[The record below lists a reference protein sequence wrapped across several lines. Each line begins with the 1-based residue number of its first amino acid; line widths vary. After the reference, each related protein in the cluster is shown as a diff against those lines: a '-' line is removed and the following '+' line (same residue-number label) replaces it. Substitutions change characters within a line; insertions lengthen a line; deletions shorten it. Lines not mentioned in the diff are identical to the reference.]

1 MTYIFQPATLPL
13 GVLSPIERER
23 SASTLSG
30 YDASDEEENWGF
42 ENQIEREN
50 IPPSIPPSGE
60 FDVEN
65 GSDPNPPPLSDGY
78 VWDDCGFGVASNSR
92 SGLTRNPN
100 GH

>member
-1 MTYIFQPATLPL
+1 MTYIFQLATLPL

-23 SASTLSG
+23 ERSASPLSG

-50 IPPSIPPSGE
+50 IPPSILPSGE

-78 VWDDCGFGVASNSR
+78 VWDDSGFVVAS
-92 SGLTRNPN
+92 GQHL
-100 GH
+100 